1 MRHQVGLGM
10 VGDELLPSVGLCTGA
25 GPAEPQPAVGS
36 LVDLYRVYIDQLITG
51 CIIIMAR

>member
-25 GPAEPQPAVGS
+25 GAAEPESAVGS